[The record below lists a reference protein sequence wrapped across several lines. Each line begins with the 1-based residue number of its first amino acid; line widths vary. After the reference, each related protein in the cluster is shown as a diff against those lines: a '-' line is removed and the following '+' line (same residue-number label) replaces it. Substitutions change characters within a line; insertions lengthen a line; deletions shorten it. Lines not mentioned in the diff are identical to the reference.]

1 MRSKRTNFL
10 LQDSMT
16 PIQIAAKWDNFDKGY
31 VTPDIDIT
39 VVMIDMMGKI
49 VDAVYYN
56 KLVSD
61 CKSIRHSGDNKDGKL
76 PGFDEVITINL

>member
-1 MRSKRTNFL
+1 
-10 LQDSMT
+10 MT
-16 PIQIAAKWDNFDKGY
+16 PIQIAAKWDNFEKDDKY
-31 VTPDIDIT
+31 APDVDIT